1 MGNIELDASGQTL
14 DDDFKVGKYGGTT
27 RAGLNIVYDYKISV
41 RLGRNTIGSI
51 TAGIGLSWENLS
63 LDYAFVNEP
72 SGSDL
77 GATHLVSLALNSDW
91 IRGYIEKL

>member
-1 MGNIELDASGQTL
+1 MGNVELDASGRTL
-14 DDDFKVGKYGGTT
+14 DDDFMVGKYGGRT
-27 RAGLNIVYDYKISV
+27 RFGLNIVYDYKISV